1 MSGIITEPE
10 FLRQFPQIELKNKS
24 GSIQALV
31 VAIYEIGCLIGAG
44 GIVAFSDKLGRRRA
58 VIIGACIMLV
68 SAAIQ
73 TASFGLHS
81 SSLVAS

>member
-10 FLRQFPQIELKNKS
+10 FLRQFPQMEPKNKS

-44 GIVAFSDKLGRRRA
+44 GIIAFGDKLGRRRA
-58 VIIGACIMLV
+58 VIIELALCSLALLYRLHPSV
-68 SAAIQ
+68 
-73 TASFGLHS
+73 LHS
-81 SSLVAS
+81 SLLVAS